1 MIKVTEKLEAVN
13 NGGIEAFT
21 FKTTFLI
28 KNSELDISYYTDN
41 KPSTNKYDSELA
53 ALGRSLTVTSA
64 ETKGFGKLV
73 KKLRL
78 WRSFSRFCKGQGVA
92 AAHIHMSDPLDIIE
106 GMAASAAGAKQVIL
120 HSHSGGR
127 VGIGGLKKLAFSV
140 CRMLSGSRK
149 YKLLACSEAAGRFMF
164 GRNDFTVVRNGVDTG
179 KLSYDPEL
187 RRNERDRLGISD
199 SFAVG
204 NVGRLCGNKNQSF
217 LLDVFAEL
225 MKLRENSVLVIAGD
239 GELSESLKQKANAL
253 GISDKVMFLGA
264 VDNVSPLY
272 QALDCFVFPSLSEG
286 LGIAAV
292 EAQTAGLVTVCS
304 DGVPRE
310 TGITE
315 LCSFMPLSAS
325 PKEWAEHIISR
336 TSEYERKSFAD
347 EVRAAGYDIKDTAKQ
362 LEKIYLS
369 LAEE

>member
-1 MIKVTEKLEAVN
+1 
-13 NGGIEAFT
+13 
-21 FKTTFLI
+21 
-28 KNSELDISYYTDN
+28 
-41 KPSTNKYDSELA
+41 
-53 ALGRSLTVTSA
+53 
-64 ETKGFGKLV
+64 
-73 KKLRL
+73 
-78 WRSFSRFCKGQGVA
+78 
-92 AAHIHMSDPLDIIE
+92 
-106 GMAASAAGAKQVIL
+106 
-120 HSHSGGR
+120 
-127 VGIGGLKKLAFSV
+127 
-140 CRMLSGSRK
+140 
-149 YKLLACSEAAGRFMF
+149 
-164 GRNDFTVVRNGVDTG
+164 
-179 KLSYDPEL
+179 
-187 RRNERDRLGISD
+187 
-199 SFAVG
+199 
-204 NVGRLCGNKNQSF
+204 
-217 LLDVFAEL
+217 
-225 MKLRENSVLVIAGD
+225 
-239 GELSESLKQKANAL
+239 
-253 GISDKVMFLGA
+253 MFLGA

-336 TSEYERKSFAD
+336 ASGYERKSFAD